1 MTEYQDSKDYGSARF
16 ITLWT
21 VLIMLGMAL
30 EFLGRLFGYADN
42 PLAFYHPVIPA
53 LTGIVAAVVI
63 LSGYFTL
70 TGKRAK
76 QQTMTRRTGV
86 LLIAL
91 GASMLIGFFLFKQ
104 MIPQIFG

>member
-1 MTEYQDSKDYGSARF
+1 MTEHQDSKDLGSARF

-21 VLIMLGMAL
+21 VLIMLGLVL
-30 EFLGRLFGYADN
+30 EFFGRLFGYADN
-42 PLAFYHPVIPA
+42 PWHFSTAAIPA
-53 LTGIVAAVVI
+53 LTGIIAAIII
-63 LSGYFTL
+63 LFGYLTL

-91 GASMLIGFFLFKQ
+91 GASMLVGFFLFKQ

>member
-1 MTEYQDSKDYGSARF
+1 MTEYRSSKDYGSAKF

-21 VLIMLGMAL
+21 VLIMLGMVF
-30 EFLGRLFGYADN
+30 EFFGRLFGYADN
-42 PLAFYHPVIPA
+42 PLAFSYPPIPA
-53 LTGIVAAVVI
+53 FTGIVAAIII

-86 LLIAL
+86 LLITL
-91 GASMLIGFFLFKQ
+91 GTSMLIGFFLFKQ